1 MPLTRRTFVAGI
13 GALSVASVAPVLATT
28 ATVNGILV
36 NREDRVLSFLQ
47 PITRYTFKRAL
58 RTLKVPHNWAL
69 SDSVVLHGWTIDT
82 PQLARG
88 FGWSSLDQHGSVSE
102 SWAELVVESF
112 DNDREFDVTVGEF
125 RSTTDGG
132 SLHFRCERF
141 PNVQIHDLTG
151 RSGRRDHLQLLSKEG
166 TPARAHRLVAVA

>member
-13 GALSVASVAPVLATT
+13 GALSVASAAPVLA
-28 ATVNGILV
+28 AAPIVHGILV
-36 NREDRVLSFLQ
+36 DRENRVLSFSR
-47 PITRYTFKRAL
+47 PMTRHAFKRAL
-58 RTLKVPHNWAL
+58 RTLEVPHNWAL
-69 SDSVVLHGWTIDT
+69 VDSVVLHNWTVDT
-82 PQLARG
+82 PQLAKG
-88 FGWSSLDQHGSVSE
+88 FGWSSLDERGDVRE

-112 DNDREFDVTVGEF
+112 DSDREFDVTVGEQ

-132 SLHFRCERF
+132 SLHFRCERY